1 MAVAE
6 HHAVAAPRVR
16 VDNFNIIG
24 ITRGNLEVVVEVNE
38 LIAVSD
44 LNEAVDVVEVG
55 AGVDVALVSL
65 IDMMSEARN

>member
-16 VDNFNIIG
+16 VDNVNVVS
-24 ITRGNLEVVVEVNE
+24 ITRGNLEVVLHVNE

-55 AGVDVALVSL
+55 ADVDVALVSL

>member
-44 LNEAVDVVEVG
+44 LNDAVDVVEVG
-55 AGVDVALVSL
+55 ADVDVALVSL

>member
-1 MAVAE
+1 
-6 HHAVAAPRVR
+6 VR
-16 VDNFNIIG
+16 VDNVNVVS
-24 ITRGNLEVVVEVNE
+24 ITRSNLEVVLHVNE

>member
-16 VDNFNIIG
+16 VDNVNVVS
-24 ITRGNLEVVVEVNE
+24 ITRSNLEVVLHVNE
-38 LIAVSD
+38 LIAVSN

>member
-16 VDNFNIIG
+16 VDNVNVVS
-24 ITRGNLEVVVEVNE
+24 ITRGNLEVVLHVNE

>member
-1 MAVAE
+1 M
-6 HHAVAAPRVR
+6 R

-55 AGVDVALVSL
+55 ADVDVALVSL